1 MSSFDV
7 TLFLFI
13 KGHFPEIQVFH
24 QLQSLMHEFNTVQG
38 LVATLHQCGY
48 TFPRLVPTCQFH
60 KPGQMQTGNEG
71 PFETPLLCKDIV
83 SPHYL
88 QAVPPTTQRE
98 VCAFSC

>member
-24 QLQSLMHEFNTVQG
+24 QLQNLMHECNTIQE
-38 LVATLHQCGY
+38 LIATLHSCGC
-48 TFPRLVPTCQFH
+48 TFPRPVPTCQFH
-60 KPGQMQTGNEG
+60 KPDQMQT
-71 PFETPLLCKDIV
+71 FETPLLCKDIV

-88 QAVPPTTQRE
+88 QAVPLITQKE
-98 VCAFSC
+98 VCAFSG